1 MYWNLVL
8 NKSGY
13 ILKMENFSWD
23 NKTGMR
29 IIVDCWSDNVF
40 SYSLI
45 IYPNNQL
52 RLTFIRLNK

>member
-29 IIVDCWSDNVF
+29 IIVDCWSDNAF

>member
-1 MYWNLVL
+1 
-8 NKSGY
+8 
-13 ILKMENFSWD
+13 MENKEPISWD

-40 SYSLI
+40 SYSLV